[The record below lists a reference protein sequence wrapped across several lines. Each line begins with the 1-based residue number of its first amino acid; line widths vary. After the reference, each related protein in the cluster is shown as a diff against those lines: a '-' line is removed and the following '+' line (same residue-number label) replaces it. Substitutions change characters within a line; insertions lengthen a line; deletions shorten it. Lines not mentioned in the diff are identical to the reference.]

1 MNEKQQRL
9 KIYKK
14 ALLHYRL
21 SFWIWPLRLV
31 FLTDMGFCL
40 YLTQR
45 DIVFITGRSR
55 LKDYPELLM
64 QRKSNAWK
72 GNIAFWWN
80 PNRMWPRIQALK
92 RAIKLCE
99 E

>member
-21 SFWIWPLRLV
+21 SFWIWFMRHTLH
-31 FLTDMGFCL
+31 TDYGFCT
-40 YLTQR
+40 YLHHNHP
-45 DIVFITGRSR
+45 IFHINENWHCEGRI
-55 LKDYPELLM
+55 LLMELLK
-64 QRKSNAWK
+64 QKPSNPHS
-72 GNIAFWWN
+72 IWWWH

-92 RAIKLCE
+92 KAIKLCK
-99 E
+99 